1 MVLLN
6 KAFETYIN
14 SYTSQKTRDKSDDSK
29 VKELSITDTEILA
42 KVQGSKIYFVTI
54 QYTKEKVKSSKCTC
68 PFELGPVCKHVVNVL
83 QQADVEL
90 SNSLSEDEKDV
101 LIERNSEEEV
111 SNDYHPTDYVFQ
123 NFSFSDL
130 TNTFILKNSLEFAN
144 DGKRGYFDL
153 QVLSLKINQGSFKD
167 SYSFYQTLPVHIR
180 INEANDL
187 ILSCACKT
195 PKKKLCEHQVQMM
208 YNLKDRKEIRVFFD
222 EVLRKEVL
230 YSKALDYGLE
240 NEPFLDAYF
249 QLEFSGRELIVT
261 PKIKEILPVNQQT
274 TKLLQQHL
282 LPVQKEF
289 KLDKVELK
297 DSKKIMVFGQHRYY
311 DHIFI
316 ELMEAKL
323 TKEGQIKNP
332 LITLNPIDYV
342 WKSDDKD
349 ELKFY
354 SGLVKFQNNTV
365 RNSSESDIEA
375 LKAIVL
381 NPLKID
387 AYYHDSSVSDS
398 LKSTSVV
405 PVEIKLLDTDLIL
418 TVNQKDSFYEV
429 TGRIDVFEKSYE
441 IRDLKLKFNYF
452 VLIGKTMYLLDNPN
466 YTRVIH
472 FFKKNNQTI
481 LIHESKFKEF
491 QETILANLEH
501 KIKINY
507 SYLKPATKKQIKDFS
522 AQNTKEKLIYL
533 SDSEDYVII
542 SPVVKY
548 GSIEVPLFSK
558 KQVYSTDAKGNS
570 FLIDRDD
577 DLEVRLMSILLRQ
590 HPYFEDQLELGYFY
604 VHKQEFLEDGWF
616 YDVFEKW
623 REEGI
628 TILGF
633 SDLKNNKLNAYRA
646 SVSVSVNSG
655 LDWFDTSLKVKFGNQ
670 DVSLKQLQK
679 SVKNRTKFVEL
690 GDGTLGVLPEEWIE
704 KFSKYFRAGEVGKD
718 TIRTP
723 KMNFSEISELYE
735 DEVLSTEARDQLAF
749 YKSKMADFKSIEAV
763 SVPRELNATL
773 RDYQKEGLNWLNFL
787 DEFEFGGCL
796 ADDMGLGKTIQI
808 IAFILSQREKGRK
821 NTNLI
826 VVPTSLIFN
835 WQAEVEKF
843 APSIKIHTI
852 YGTDRIKNTNDF
864 DQYEI
869 VLTSYGTLLSDIRFL
884 KEYHFNYIFLDESQ
898 AIKNPESQRY
908 KSVRLLKSR
917 NKVVLTGTPIENNT
931 FDLYGQFSFACP
943 GLLGNKQAF
952 QDHYSAPIDKFKDTR
967 RAIELQKK
975 INPFLLR
982 RTKAQ
987 VAKELPDKTEMVI
1000 YCEMGEEQRSVYDS
1014 YKQEFR
1020 GFLMASSGEKK
1031 YMDTMY
1037 MLAGL
1042 TKLRQ
1047 ICDSPAL
1054 INDQE
1059 YYGNASAKIE
1069 VLMEEI
1075 TSKAPYHK
1083 MIVFSQ
1089 FVSMLD
1095 LIKVEL
1101 EKTNIPFEYLTGQ
1114 TKNRSSKVE
1123 EFQSNSDVRVFLI
1136 SLKAGGTG
1144 LNLTEA
1150 DYVYLVDPWWNP
1162 AVENQAIDRCY
1173 RIGQKKNVV
1182 AVRLICPDTIEEK
1195 IMKLQESKKELVND
1209 LIKTDA
1215 SILKSLSKE
1224 DLIGFFD

>member
-6 KAFETYIN
+6 KAFEKYIN
-14 SYTSQKTRDKSDDSK
+14 SYTSQKTRDRSKDSSIKELIITENEITAK
-29 VKELSITDTEILA
+29 VK
-42 KVQGSKIYFVTI
+42 GSKIYVVTI
-54 QYTKEKVKSSKCTC
+54 QYNKDKVKTSKCSC
-68 PFELGPVCKHVVNVL
+68 PFDMGPVCKHVVNVL
-83 QQADVEL
+83 INADTEL
-90 SNSLSEDEKDV
+90 SKSSDENESDISLLKLDDNYENK
-101 LIERNSEEEV
+101 L
-111 SNDYHPTDYVFQ
+111 YHPTDFIFE
-123 NFSFSDL
+123 NFSFSEL

-153 QVLSLKINQGSFKD
+153 QVLNLKMNQGTFKD
-167 SYSFYQTLPVHIR
+167 SYSFYKTLPIAVKFL
-180 INEANDL
+180 NNNL
-187 ILSCACKT
+187 IVSCACNT
-195 PKKKLCEHQVQMM
+195 LKKKMCEHQVQLM
-208 YNLKDRKEIRVFFD
+208 YNIKDRNEIRVFFD
-222 EVLRKEVL
+222 EILRKEIL

-240 NEPFLDAYF
+240 NEPFLDSYF
-249 QLEFSGRELIVT
+249 QLEYFGRELEIR
-261 PKIKEILPVNQQT
+261 PKIKEILPVNAT
-274 TKLLQQHL
+274 TKKLLEQNL
-282 LPVQKEF
+282 LSDVKEI
-289 KLDKVELK
+289 KIGKSDLN
-297 DSKKIMVFGQHRYY
+297 DSKLFIVFGQHRYY
-311 DHIFI
+311 DYIFI
-316 ELMEAKL
+316 ELLEAKL
-323 TKEGQIKNP
+323 TKEGQVKNP
-332 LITLNPIDYV
+332 LVTKNPIDYV
-342 WKSDDKD
+342 WKSDDKN

-354 SGLVKFQNNTV
+354 SGLVKFQNNAV
-365 RNSSESDIEA
+365 RNSSLSDIEA
-375 LKAIVL
+375 LKSIVL
-381 NPLKID
+381 NPLNLD
-387 AYYHDSSVSDS
+387 AYYHDSNVSDTI
-398 LKSTSVV
+398 KSTSII
-405 PVEIKLLDTDLIL
+405 PVELNILESDLIL
-418 TVNQKDSFYEV
+418 DVNQKDSFYEV
-429 TGRIDVFEKSYE
+429 SGRIDILDKTYE
-441 IRDLKLKFNYF
+441 LRDLKLKYNYF
-452 VLIGKTMYLLDNPN
+452 ILAGKSMYLMVNPD
-466 YTRVIH
+466 YIRVIN
-472 FFKKNNQTI
+472 FFKKNNQKI

-501 KIKINY
+501 KVKINY

-522 AQNTKEKLIYL
+522 AENTKDKTIYL
-533 SDSEDYVII
+533 SDSDDYVII

-548 GSIEVPLFSK
+548 GEIEVPLFSK
-558 KQVYSTDAKGNS
+558 KQVYSSDAKGNT

-577 DLEVRLMSILLRQ
+577 ELEIRFMSILLRQ
-590 HPYFEDQLELGYFY
+590 HPYFEDQLEQGFFY
-604 VHKQEFLEDGWF
+604 VHKQEFLHEGWF
-616 YDVFEKW
+616 FDVFEKW
-623 REEGI
+623 RDEGI

-633 SDLKNNKLNAYRA
+633 SDLKNNRLNSNKA
-646 SVSVSVNSG
+646 SISVSVNSG
-655 LDWFDTSLKVKFGNQ
+655 LDWFDTSLKVKFGDQ
-670 DVSLKQLQK
+670 EVSLKQLQK
-679 SVKNRTKFVEL
+679 SVKNRSKFIEL
-690 GDGTLGVLPEEWIE
+690 GDGTLGLLPEEWIE
-704 KFSKYFRAGEVGKD
+704 KFSRYFRSGEIGKD
-718 TIRTP
+718 SIRTH
-723 KMNFSEISELYE
+723 KMNFSEVSELYE
-735 DEVLSTEARDQLAF
+735 EEVLTKEAREQLAY
-749 YKSKMADFKSIEAV
+749 YKSKMASFQSIQSIAV
-763 SVPRELNATL
+763 PKELNATL
-773 RDYQKEGLNWLNFL
+773 REYQKEGLNWLNFL

-808 IAFILSQREKGRK
+808 IAFILSQRVKVRK

-852 YGTDRIKNTNDF
+852 YGVDRIKNTYDF
-864 DQYEI
+864 DKYEI
-869 VLTSYGTLLSDIRFL
+869 ILTSYGTLLSDIRFL
-884 KEYHFNYIFLDESQ
+884 KEYTFNYIFLDESQ

-917 NKVVLTGTPIENNT
+917 NKIVLTGTPIENNT

-952 QDHYSAPIDKFKDTR
+952 QDNYSAPIDKFKDTR

-1000 YCEMGEEQRSVYDS
+1000 YCEMEEEQRKVYDS
-1014 YKQEFR
+1014 YKQEFKE
-1020 GFLMASSGEKK
+1020 FLMASKSQKK

-1047 ICDSPAL
+1047 ICNSPAL

-1059 YYGNASAKIE
+1059 FYGDSSAKLR

-1075 TSKAPYHK
+1075 NSKSAYHK
-1083 MIVFSQ
+1083 IIVFSQ

-1095 LIKVEL
+1095 LIKIEL
-1101 EKTNIPFEYLTGQ
+1101 EKSKIPFEYLTGK
-1114 TKNRSSKVE
+1114 TINRQNLVE
-1123 EFQSNSDVRVFLI
+1123 EFQTNSEVRVFLI

>member
-6 KAFETYIN
+6 KAFEKYIN
-14 SYTSQKTRDKSDDSK
+14 SYTSQKTRDRSNDSIIKELIITENEITAK
-29 VKELSITDTEILA
+29 VK
-42 KVQGSKIYFVTI
+42 GSKIYSVTI
-54 QYTKEKVKSSKCTC
+54 QYNKDKVKTSKCSC
-68 PFELGPVCKHVVNVL
+68 PFDMGPVCKHVVNVL
-83 QQADVEL
+83 INADTEL
-90 SNSLSEDEKDV
+90 TESLDENETDITPLKLVD
-101 LIERNSEEEV
+101 NEE
-111 SNDYHPTDYVFQ
+111 SKLYHPTDFIFEK
-123 NFSFSDL
+123 FSISDL
-130 TNTFILKNSLEFAN
+130 TNTILLKNSLEFAS

-153 QVLSLKINQGSFKD
+153 QVLSLKINQGTFKD
-167 SYSFYQTLPVHIR
+167 SYSFYKTLPIS
-180 INEANDL
+180 IKFLNENL
-187 ILSCACKT
+187 IVSCACKT
-195 PKKKLCEHQVQMM
+195 PKKKMCEHQVQLM
-208 YNLKDRKEIRVFFD
+208 YNIKDRKELRVFFD
-222 EVLRKEVL
+222 EVLRNEVL
-230 YSKALDYGLE
+230 YSKAIDYGLE
-240 NEPFLDAYF
+240 KEPFLDAYF
-249 QLEFSGRELIVT
+249 QLEYSGRELEIT
-261 PKIKEILPVNQQT
+261 PKIKEILPINET
-274 TKLLQQHL
+274 TKKLLEENL
-282 LPVQKEF
+282 LPVKKEI
-289 KLDKVELK
+289 KTGKVELK
-297 DSKKIMVFGQHRYY
+297 DSKLIIVFGQHRYY
-311 DHIFI
+311 DYIFI
-316 ELMEAKL
+316 ELLEAKL
-323 TKEGQIKNP
+323 TKEGQVKNP
-332 LITLNPIDYV
+332 LSTQNPIDYV
-342 WKSDDKD
+342 WKSDDKN

-354 SGLVKFQNNTV
+354 SGLVKFQNNAV
-365 RNSSESDIEA
+365 RNSSLSDIEA

-381 NPLKID
+381 NPLNLE
-387 AYYHDSSVSDS
+387 AYIHDSNVSDT
-398 LKSTSVV
+398 LKSTSII
-405 PVEIKLLDTDLIL
+405 PVEIKILESDLIL
-418 TVNQKDSFYEV
+418 NVNQKDSFYEV
-429 TGRIDVFEKSYE
+429 SGRIDILDKSYE
-441 IRDLKLKFNYF
+441 IRDLKLKYNYF
-452 VLIGKTMYLLDNPN
+452 ILLGKSMYLLENPD
-466 YTRVIH
+466 YIRVIN

-501 KIKINY
+501 KVKINY
-507 SYLKPATKKQIKDFS
+507 SYLKLATKKQIKDFS
-522 AQNTKEKLIYL
+522 TENTKDKIIYL
-533 SDSEDYVII
+533 SDSDDYVII

-548 GSIEVPLFSK
+548 GNIEVPLFSK
-558 KQVYSTDAKGNS
+558 KQVYSSDAKGNT

-577 DLEVRLMSILLRQ
+577 DLEIRFISILLRQ
-590 HPYFEDQLELGYFY
+590 HPYFEDQLEQGYFY
-604 VHKQEFLEDGWF
+604 VHKQEFLEEGWF
-616 YDVFEKW
+616 FDVFEKW
-623 REEGI
+623 RDEGI

-633 SDLKNNKLNAYRA
+633 SDLKNNKLNSNKA
-646 SVSVSVNSG
+646 SISVSVNSG
-655 LDWFDTSLKVKFGNQ
+655 LDWFDTSLKVKFGDQ

-679 SVKNRTKFVEL
+679 SVKNRSKFIEL
-690 GDGTLGVLPEEWIE
+690 GDGTIGLLPEEWIE
-704 KFSKYFRAGEVGKD
+704 KFSKYFRSGEVGKD
-718 TIRTP
+718 SIRTH
-723 KMNFSEISELYE
+723 KMNFSEVSELYE
-735 DEVLSTEARDQLAF
+735 EEVLTNEAREQLA
-749 YKSKMADFKSIEAV
+749 YYHSKMASFQSIEKV
-763 SVPRELNATL
+763 EVPKELNATL
-773 RDYQKEGLNWLNFL
+773 REYQKEGLNWLNFL
-787 DEFEFGGCL
+787 DEFGFGGCL

-843 APSIKIHTI
+843 APSIKIKTI
-852 YGTDRIKNTNDF
+852 YGVDRIKNSHDF
-864 DQYEI
+864 DNYEI
-869 VLTSYGTLLSDIRFL
+869 ILTSYGTLLSDIRFL
-884 KEYHFNYIFLDESQ
+884 KEYTFNYIFLDESQ

-952 QDHYSAPIDKFKDTR
+952 QDNYSAPIDKFKDTR

-1000 YCEMGEEQRSVYDS
+1000 YCEMEEEQRKVYDS
-1014 YKQEFR
+1014 YKQEFKE
-1020 GFLMASSGEKK
+1020 FLMASKSQKK

-1047 ICDSPAL
+1047 ICNSPAL

-1059 YYGNASAKIE
+1059 YYGDSSAKIT
-1069 VLMEEI
+1069 VLMDEI
-1075 TSKAPYHK
+1075 TSKSPYHK
-1083 MIVFSQ
+1083 IIVFSQ

-1095 LIKVEL
+1095 LIKIEL
-1101 EKTNIPFEYLTGQ
+1101 EKSNIPFEYLTGK
-1114 TKNRSSKVE
+1114 TKNRQDRVE
-1123 EFQSNSDVRVFLI
+1123 EFQTNSEVRVFLI

-1144 LNLTEA
+1144 LNLTAA

-1182 AVRLICPDTIEEK
+1182 AVRLICPNTIEEK